1 MYAIMNKIQY
11 IKGKMF
17 GCLYGQAIGN
27 ALGILSEFKS
37 KKEIQNMYPDGISV
51 YPNDKG
57 EWEDDDTNQMLC
69 TLDELSENGRIIPQ
83 SFAQRLENWLETDG
97 RGCGYLVYQVIRHR
111 EFFDNPFQAAYDQWN
126 LAHRDAAPNGGIMRT
141 SVIGLMNTNVVDNAV
156 AACKVTHYDPRCVGS
171 CVIASQI
178 INALIWKQHEMSLAE
193 IKATASKYDD
203 RITEWVDIAFRC
215 NLSDLK
221 LEGPEGIGYTLRT
234 LGAALWAYFHAPDFQ
249 TGLLNIVNEGGDADT
264 NAAIACAILGAK
276 FGFSS
281 IPEYYIANLHNREA
295 YHNKITSFIEKI
307 LNGKA

>member
-1 MYAIMNKIQY
+1 M
-11 IKGKMF
+11 IKDRML

-37 KKEIQNMYPDGISV
+37 KKEIQNIYPDGISL
-51 YPNDKG
+51 YQNDIG
-57 EWEDDDTNQMLC
+57 EWDDDDTNQMLC
-69 TLDELSENGRIIPQ
+69 VLNELSENGRIIPQ
-83 SFAQRLENWLETDG
+83 SLAQRLENWLETDG
-97 RGCGYLVYQVIRHR
+97 RGCGNLVYQVIRHR
-111 EFFDNPFQAAYDQWN
+111 EFLDNPFQAAYDRWN
-126 LAHRDAAPNGGIMRT
+126 HANREAAPNGGIMRT
-141 SVIGLMNTNVVDNAV
+141 SVIGLMHTNIENNAM

-178 INALIWKQHEMSLAE
+178 IHTLVWKQREMSIAE

-203 RITEWVDIAFRC
+203 RIAEWVDIAFRC

-234 LGAALWAYFHAPDFQ
+234 LGAALWTYFHSPDFQ
-249 TGLLNIVNEGGDADT
+249 TGLLDIVNEGGDADT

-281 IPEYYIANLHNREA
+281 IPKYYIANLHNREE
-295 YHNKITSFIEKI
+295 YHNKITSLIEQI
-307 LNGKA
+307 LNEKA